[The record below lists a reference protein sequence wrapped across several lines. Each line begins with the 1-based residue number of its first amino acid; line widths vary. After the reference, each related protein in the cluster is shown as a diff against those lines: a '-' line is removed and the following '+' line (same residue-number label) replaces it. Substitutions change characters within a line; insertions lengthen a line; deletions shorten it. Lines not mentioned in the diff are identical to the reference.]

1 MSCKR
6 NAFMMLIHA
15 DQVCVEPIT
24 GLSLLLN
31 YMVPKVFESWREV
44 GGGGGGGGGAATF
57 KALKLKSV
65 DDYFK

>member
-15 DQVCVEPIT
+15 DQVCAEPIT

-31 YMVPKVFESWREV
+31 YMVPKVFESWREAGH
-44 GGGGGGGGGAATF
+44 GGEGVSCHFQGLETQS
-57 KALKLKSV
+57 L
-65 DDYFK
+65 